1 MALSFLST
9 ALTTDGGL
17 GPYWPLWIVAA
28 GITSVSW
35 PIAMGTMQWLVRSL
49 DWPLSVALPA
59 AWIGGEWLRR
69 EAFFLLDGNGFPFLQ
84 LGHSQIDAL
93 IVPQIADLSGVL
105 LVSALLAMVNGF
117 VVDALSAMTTRKPG
131 ARPLWYS
138 GLLSATVVGVALV
151 YGWVQASHSSTQGPT
166 VLLAPRSLVG
176 SDDFWRDLT
185 GQIPQAVNLVVLPEM
200 SFTRTIVDGSSRPEE
215 SPHND
220 RPGMAS
226 APLEFEHSNDLALIQ
241 QHADMLRRSVV
252 VGCFHVVHDRD
263 DWRIYNAVAFF
274 DHDRG
279 YQGCYDKL
287 HLAMGADF
295 LPYWLELSALIPAEL
310 SMTPTC
316 NRTGSWERP
325 MGFDRGQRCPIFTL
339 HTADQ
344 HYRFGCAVCYDAAF
358 ATPFHQYCSVEQNAD
373 FFVISGFEGADSSG
387 MAQQVMLNFARFR
400 AIEFRRPIARCAQGG
415 ISCIINSAGAIVP
428 NESAHPLPA
437 DLHLGVVPL
446 DGRSSVYAR
455 LGDFPLLAA
464 FLIAVGASCCKQRR
478 RAKKQRH
485 RCQPA

>member
-1 MALSFLST
+1 M
-9 ALTTDGGL
+9 
-17 GPYWPLWIVAA
+17 
-28 GITSVSW
+28 
-35 PIAMGTMQWLVRSL
+35 
-49 DWPLSVALPA
+49 
-59 AWIGGEWLRR
+59 
-69 EAFFLLDGNGFPFLQ
+69 
-84 LGHSQIDAL
+84 
-93 IVPQIADLSGVL
+93 
-105 LVSALLAMVNGF
+105 
-117 VVDALSAMTTRKPG
+117 
-131 ARPLWYS
+131 
-138 GLLSATVVGVALV
+138 
-151 YGWVQASHSSTQGPT
+151 
-166 VLLAPRSLVG
+166 G

-295 LPYWLELSALIPAEL
+295 LPYWLELSAL
-310 SMTPTC
+310 
-316 NRTGSWERP
+316 
-325 MGFDRGQRCPIFTL
+325 IFTL